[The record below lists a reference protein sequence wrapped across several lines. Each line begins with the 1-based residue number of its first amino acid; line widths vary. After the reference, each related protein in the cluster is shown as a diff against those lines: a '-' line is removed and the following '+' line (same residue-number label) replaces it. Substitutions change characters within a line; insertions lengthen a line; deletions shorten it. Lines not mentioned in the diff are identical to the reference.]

1 MKMEAIGLLQEWVQ
15 DIGSQAGLIANN
27 TTILSGAVGAPESR
41 LEAGYIAL
49 CMINSHSSRLGT
61 AKASSAS
68 CTAVRAREPECSAGS
83 N

>member
-1 MKMEAIGLLQEWVQ
+1 MEAIGLLQEWVQ

-49 CMINSHSSRLGT
+49 CMINSHSSRLDT

>member
-1 MKMEAIGLLQEWVQ
+1 MEAIGLLQEWVQ